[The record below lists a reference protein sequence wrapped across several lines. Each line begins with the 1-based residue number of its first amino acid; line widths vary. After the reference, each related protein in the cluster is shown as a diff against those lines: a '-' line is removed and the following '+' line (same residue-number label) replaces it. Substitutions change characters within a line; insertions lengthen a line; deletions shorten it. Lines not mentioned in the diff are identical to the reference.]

1 VKAQFIRGSNNYQ
14 RIKIHEHKTWGI
26 SSQIQL
32 IKFPGS
38 PSTSN
43 FKKKEKKRKLIDQR
57 EEA

>member
-1 VKAQFIRGSNNYQ
+1 MN
-14 RIKIHEHKTWGI
+14 IKQWGI

-32 IKFPGS
+32 IKLPGS